1 MKNEYTNQTKQHTV
15 EELALTA
22 AKRVDIVKIQM
33 VKDKSLLYKYRAISC
48 PNDGYQLMRQF
59 LGDVDREYLI
69 VLCLNTKN
77 EPTNINCCHIGS
89 INSSIAHPREIFK
102 TAILSN
108 SARIM
113 VGHTHPSG
121 NPEPSEA
128 DLVMTARLTDAGELL
143 GIDVLDHIILGDDDF
158 VSLKTGGYM

>member
-1 MKNEYTNQTKQHTV
+1 MKNEYTNQTKQHTF

-89 INSSIAHPREIFK
+89 INSSESITLFAFFVELKEKKQSRWLFQSQIC
-102 TAILSN
+102 
-108 SARIM
+108 RIWA
-113 VGHTHPSG
+113 S
-121 NPEPSEA
+121 
-128 DLVMTARLTDAGELL
+128 
-143 GIDVLDHIILGDDDF
+143 
-158 VSLKTGGYM
+158 

>member
-1 MKNEYTNQTKQHTV
+1 MRNEYTNQTKQYTV
-15 EELALTA
+15 EELAHTA

-108 SARIM
+108 SAHIM

-121 NPEPSEA
+121 N
-128 DLVMTARLTDAGELL
+128 
-143 GIDVLDHIILGDDDF
+143 IITRMVVCQYDSGT
-158 VSLKTGGYM
+158 VSDNGGFENLSRCRNRCIE

>member
-1 MKNEYTNQTKQHTV
+1 MKNEYTNQTKQHTF

-48 PNDGYQLMRQF
+48 PNDGHQLMRQF

-89 INSSIAHPREIFK
+89 INSSIAVCGKIN
-102 TAILSN
+102 L
-108 SARIM
+108 
-113 VGHTHPSG
+113 HTIAAQKYITPQ
-121 NPEPSEA
+121 A
-128 DLVMTARLTDAGELL
+128 A
-143 GIDVLDHIILGDDDF
+143 
-158 VSLKTGGYM
+158 

>member
-1 MKNEYTNQTKQHTV
+1 MQ
-15 EELALTA
+15 
-22 AKRVDIVKIQM
+22 
-33 VKDKSLLYKYRAISC
+33 
-48 PNDGYQLMRQF
+48 
-59 LGDVDREYLI
+59 
-69 VLCLNTKN
+69 NT
-77 EPTNINCCHIGS
+77 
-89 INSSIAHPREIFK
+89 IAHPREIFK

-128 DLVMTARLTDAGELL
+128 DLVMTARLTEAGELL
-143 GIDVLDHIILGDDDF
+143 GIDVLDHLILGDDDF